1 LETTAVYVNQQQSWT
16 TMYIVTGYQVML
28 WVTMTSVPT
37 ADSEWRIEML
47 HLNDTLKRFCMA
59 SAAPGAPAVATA
71 STKWPSSVDNAK
83 DLADRMP
90 RPTKPNLRFNASIIN
105 NTCQAVD

>member
-1 LETTAVYVNQQQSWT
+1 
-16 TMYIVTGYQVML
+16 MYIITGYRVML

-83 DLADRMP
+83 DLADLNQTGCDVP
-90 RPTKPNLRFNASIIN
+90 PNQISGS
-105 NTCQAVD
+105 TPP